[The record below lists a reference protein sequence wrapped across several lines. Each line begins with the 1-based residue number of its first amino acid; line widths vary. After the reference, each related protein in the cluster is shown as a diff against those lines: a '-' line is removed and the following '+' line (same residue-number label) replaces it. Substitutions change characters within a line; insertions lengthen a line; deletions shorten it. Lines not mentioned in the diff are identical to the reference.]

1 VYHFTCVSSRGKG
14 WFDQQNAE
22 AQSRVQLQ
30 QSADRIE
37 LNRFIRKWGN
47 FNHGEKKLFKLDMD
61 LVVKNCNHQ
70 TILSLEPFFSK
81 VWVENEE
88 QKTSLLSEYKN
99 LHAVAN
105 TLYGISAED
114 WNSYQHL
121 YKLENF
127 DYIIQVG
134 EPTDY
139 SIKITID
146 FNNILNQNQFLPN
159 IQNLYDMLI
168 DSDVGEYELDGVL
181 VSVKNVK
188 VLPIEI
194 QVNNPKFDYNLLTI
208 H

>member
-1 VYHFTCVSSRGKG
+1 
-14 WFDQQNAE
+14 
-22 AQSRVQLQ
+22 
-30 QSADRIE
+30 
-37 LNRFIRKWGN
+37 
-47 FNHGEKKLFKLDMD
+47 M
-61 LVVKNCNHQ
+61 
-70 TILSLEPFFSK
+70 
-81 VWVENEE
+81 ENEE